1 MEALGCLRK
10 RLYNTVDRTQV
21 DNSRTPDDV
30 LLGPRPGQG
39 TTGASSTQ
47 RDRLTPS
54 NRHFATA
61 PPGAQ

>member
-10 RLYNTVDRTQV
+10 RLSNTVDRTQV

-54 NRHFATA
+54 NR
-61 PPGAQ
+61 